1 MIRVQ
6 NTLAESKR
14 RQAEEIAQVY
24 ARAKER
30 EAKLHEEVGAS
41 ACDWCC
47 SVQNWVCLLMGW
59 LHFYAPLDCPIYVI
73 L

>member
-30 EAKLHEEVGAS
+30 EAKLHEEVGGWCACVCNHQLVIGRAS
-41 ACDWCC
+41 KQG
-47 SVQNWVCLLMGW
+47 VPG
-59 LHFYAPLDCPIYVI
+59 
-73 L
+73 